1 VGPICQPD
9 IQHFSPLSPHQ
20 ARRPPFTLYPRRIY
34 PSPYLTPR
42 LRWIFELAQAPRR
55 ARKARR
61 PCSHR
66 LERPYRHLLA
76 CKREMSEVADGRW
89 CLRLFPPVCEC
100 GYVKKPLYAGRCELA
115 SHKISLCS
123 SWMRRRVHKKFLGP
137 TTRDSSA
144 ATFKKFTCTG
154 AGRKDLRT
162 LCGLE
167 REIIEIRI
175 LSPRR
180 GLSAF
185 ACGTCSLF

>member
-1 VGPICQPD
+1 MGPICQPD

-89 CLRLFPPVCEC
+89 CLRLFPAVCEC
-100 GYVKKPLYAGRCELA
+100 GYVKKLL
-115 SHKISLCS
+115 
-123 SWMRRRVHKKFLGP
+123 
-137 TTRDSSA
+137 
-144 ATFKKFTCTG
+144 CTG
-154 AGRKDLRT
+154 HLIKHRYVLTGCEDACTKGSWTPPPETHRLRRLKNLHAQEPAEETCERLAGW
-162 LCGLE
+162 
-167 REIIEIRI
+167 REK
-175 LSPRR
+175 S
-180 GLSAF
+180 
-185 ACGTCSLF
+185 